1 MEAEKNIK
9 KIGIIGYCGQGRV
22 GRAIAEYLALTKEQ
36 ILHID
41 TEPTIER
48 GITINKEKLT
58 IDRSHL
64 ITKITKLPETRV
76 ERRARERKAKR
87 K

>member
-1 MEAEKNIK
+1 MTAKKNIK
-9 KIGIIGYCGQGRV
+9 KIGIIGHCGQGRV
-22 GRAIAEYLALTKEQ
+22 GQAIAEHLALTQDQ

-64 ITKITKLPETRV
+64 ITKITKLPETRA
-76 ERRARERKAKR
+76 ERRAKERKAKR